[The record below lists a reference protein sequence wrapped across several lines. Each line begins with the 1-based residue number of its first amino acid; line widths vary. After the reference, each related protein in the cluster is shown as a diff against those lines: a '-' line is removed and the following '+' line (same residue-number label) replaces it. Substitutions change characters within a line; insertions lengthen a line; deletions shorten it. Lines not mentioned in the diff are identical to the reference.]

1 MDNKE
6 IVEDFVRKN
15 TSLLIVVAYLFVLLL
30 VDLVWFDLLFPLVTL
45 SNVLAMMCYKRP
57 PPLLRNL
64 ILVNC
69 AISTVILIS
78 EHPSVILY
86 FIQIYSTLELMR
98 EGEKV

>member
-1 MDNKE
+1 MDNRE

-15 TSLLIVVAYLFVLLL
+15 QSLLIIVTYLFALLMI
-30 VDLVWFDLLFPLVTL
+30 DFVWFDLLFPLITL
-45 SNVLAMMCYKRP
+45 SNVLVMMCYKKP
-57 PPLLRNL
+57 PPLLHN
-64 ILVNC
+64 IVLVNC